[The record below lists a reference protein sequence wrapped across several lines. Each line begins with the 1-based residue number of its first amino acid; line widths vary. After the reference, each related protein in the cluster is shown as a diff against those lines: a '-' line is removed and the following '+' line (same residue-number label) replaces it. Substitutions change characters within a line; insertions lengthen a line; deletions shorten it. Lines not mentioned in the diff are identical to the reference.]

1 MTEGAI
7 DRLVVDALLAG
18 GALGVGLSPDSGV
31 RVAGGTLTAQGA
43 SPVLVIQTDRVSLA
57 NPTVPTA
64 RDLWLHVLAPGE
76 TFRP

>member
-1 MTEGAI
+1 M
-7 DRLVVDALLAG
+7 
-18 GALGVGLSPDSGV
+18 

-43 SPVLVIQTDRVSLA
+43 SPVLVIQSDRVSLA

-76 TFRP
+76 TFKP